1 VKNNSEKFV
10 KLVANLFLNLTK
22 EIFKMSIN
30 LKNLVSVLEA
40 KWIGTEAAIFIDH
53 ISIDS
58 RSLQNGSQTLF
69 FALSGVNNDAHLYIS
84 ELIDKGVQNFVV
96 QYIPESFE
104 GKANFLVVKNTLNA
118 LQHFAAYYRHL
129 FDFPI
134 IGLTGSNG
142 KTIVKEWL
150 NFLLSPDYNII
161 RSPKS
166 YNSQVGVPLSVIAI
180 NEKHNLGIFEA
191 GISTVNEMDKLEKII
206 KPTIGVLT
214 NIGTAHDEGFLNLI
228 QKIDEKLL
236 LFKDC
241 PVIIYQKNE
250 TVDSC
255 LSQFAA
261 EYMLHPRKL
270 FSWSFMDKTAD
281 VFILK
286 KENKND
292 KTRIEYQYKNEIFDL
307 EIPFQ
312 DSASIE
318 NAISCLLVLL
328 HFEYDAA
335 TIQNRM
341 QMLYPVEMR
350 LEVKNGI
357 NNCSIIDDSYSS
369 DFQSLKIALD
379 FLESQKKNAS
389 KTVILSDIFQSGFS
403 NEELYSKVAQLIS
416 DNKINRVIGIGST
429 ISSFRDKFSNCITFQ
444 NTAEFMAHFESLN
457 FANETILIK
466 GARSFQFE
474 EIVTLLEEKTHETIL
489 EINLDSISHNLNFF
503 KSKLANDVK
512 IMVMVKAFGYGN
524 GGLEIA
530 KLLEH
535 HKVDYLGVAFA
546 DEGISLK
553 NGGIKL
559 PIMVLNPE
567 STSFPSIIQYQ
578 LEPEIYSVKGL
589 NAFLKIAREKNLKDF
604 PIHIKL
610 DTGMH
615 RLGFEENT
623 LNELIQTLKGN
634 TTVKVQSVL
643 SHLATSDDMNHYDF
657 VISQIKLFEK
667 LSSRLISEL
676 NINPIRHILNT
687 SGISNFPDAQFN
699 MVRLGIG
706 LYGVSNDP
714 AEQKYLENVGTLKSI
729 ISQVRTIPAGD
740 SVGYGRRFMAEKP
753 TKIATIPI
761 GYADGISRL
770 WGNGVGYVL
779 IKNQKASIVGSVCM
793 DMLMVDVTEID
804 CKEGDSV
811 IIFGE
816 SPTVTEIA
824 DALKTIP
831 YEILTSISQRV
842 KRVFFR

>member
-1 VKNNSEKFV
+1 
-10 KLVANLFLNLTK
+10 
-22 EIFKMSIN
+22 MSIN
-30 LKNLVSVLEA
+30 LKSLLSVLDA
-40 KWIGTEAAIFIDH
+40 KWIGSDADIFVDH

-69 FALSGVNNDAHLYIS
+69 FALTGVNNDAHLYIP
-84 ELIDKGVQNFVV
+84 ELIEKGVQNFVV
-96 QYIPESFE
+96 QYIPENYS
-104 GKANFLVVKNTLNA
+104 GKANFLLVKNSLDA
-118 LQHFAAYYRHL
+118 LQEFASYYRDL

-180 NEKHNLGIFEA
+180 NAKHNLGIFEA
-191 GISTVNEMDKLEKII
+191 GISTVNEMVNLEKII

-214 NIGTAHDEGFLNLI
+214 NIGSAHDEGFQNLE
-228 QKIDEKLL
+228 QKINEKLL
-236 LFKDC
+236 LFKKSK
-241 PVIIYQKNE
+241 VIIYQKNE
-250 TVDSC
+250 IVDLC
-255 LSQFAA
+255 LNDFVK
-261 EYMLHPRKL
+261 ENNLENRKI
-270 FSWSFMDKTAD
+270 FSWSFTDNSAD

-286 KENKND
+286 KENKSD
-292 KTRIEYQYKNEIFDL
+292 TTIIQYQYKGENFSL
-307 EIPFQ
+307 EIPFS

-318 NAISCLLVLL
+318 NAVSCLLVLL
-328 HFEYDAA
+328 YFEYDFT

-341 QMLYPVEMR
+341 QMLYPVRMR

-379 FLESQKKNAS
+379 FLESQKKKNAS
-389 KTVILSDIFQSGFS
+389 KTIILSDIVQSGFS
-403 NEELYSKVAQLIS
+403 NEELYTKVAQLVS
-416 DNKINRVIGIGST
+416 DNKVNRVIVIGTT
-429 ISSFRDKFSNCITFQ
+429 ISSFAAKFSNCITFQ
-444 NTAEFMAHFESLN
+444 NTAEFIAEIDSLN
-457 FANETILIK
+457 FNNETILIK

-474 EIVTLLEEKTHETIL
+474 QIVSLLEEKTHETVL
-489 EINLDSISHNLNFF
+489 EINMDSISHNLNYY
-503 KSKLANDVK
+503 KSKLGDDVK

-567 STSFPSIIQYQ
+567 STSFPSIIQYE
-578 LEPEIYSVKGL
+578 LEPEIYSIKGL
-589 NAFLKIAREKNLKDF
+589 NAFLKIARERGLKDF

-615 RLGFEENT
+615 RLGFEENN
-623 LNELIQTLKGN
+623 LNELIETLKGN
-634 TTVKVQSVL
+634 SSVKVKSVL
-643 SHLATSDDMNHYDF
+643 SHLATSDEEKHFEF
-657 VISQIKLFEK
+657 VNLQINLFDK
-667 LSSRLISEL
+667 LSSKLISEL
-676 NINPIRHILNT
+676 GINPIRHILNT
-687 SGISNFPDAQFN
+687 SGISNFPNAQFN

-729 ISQVRTIPAGD
+729 ISQVRTIPNGD
-740 SVGYGRRFMAEKP
+740 SVGYGRRFMAKKE
-753 TKIATIPI
+753 TRIATIPI

-770 WGNGVGYVL
+770 WGNEVGYVL
-779 IKNQKASIVGSVCM
+779 IKNQKAPIVGSVCM
-793 DMLMVDVTEID
+793 DMLMVDVSTID

-816 SPTVTEIA
+816 SPTVVEMA
-824 DALKTIP
+824 AALKTIP
-831 YEILTSISQRV
+831 YEIMTSISQRV

>member
-1 VKNNSEKFV
+1 
-10 KLVANLFLNLTK
+10 
-22 EIFKMSIN
+22 MSVN
-30 LKNLVSVLEA
+30 LKSLVSVLHAE
-40 KWIGTEAAIFIDH
+40 WIGSDEAIFIDH

-58 RSLQNGSQTLF
+58 RSLQNGSKTLF
-69 FALSGVNNDAHLYIS
+69 FALSGVNNDAHFYIS
-84 ELIDKGVQNFVV
+84 ELIEKGVQNFAVE
-96 QYIPESFE
+96 YIPENCH
-104 GKANFLVVKNTLNA
+104 GKANFLVVKSTLEA
-118 LQHFAAYYRHL
+118 LQQFAGYYRNL

-191 GISTVNEMDKLEKII
+191 GISTVNEMEKLEKII
-206 KPTIGVLT
+206 RPTIGVLT
-214 NIGTAHDEGFLNLI
+214 NIGTAHDEGFLNLV

-236 LFKDC
+236 LFKES

-261 EYMLHPRKL
+261 EYLLHPRKL
-270 FSWSFMDKTAD
+270 FSWSYTDESAD
-281 VFILK
+281 VLILK
-286 KENKND
+286 KENINE
-292 KTRIEYQYKNEIFDL
+292 TTTIQYRYEKENYNL
-307 EIPFQ
+307 KIPFS
-312 DSASIE
+312 DSASVE
-318 NAISCLLVLL
+318 NAISCLLVL
-328 HFEYDAA
+328 FYFQYNSE

-341 QMLYPVEMR
+341 QGLYPVEMR

-357 NNCSIIDDSYSS
+357 QNCSIIDDSYSS

-403 NEELYSKVAQLIS
+403 NEELYSKVSQLIA

-429 ISSFRDKFSNCITFQ
+429 ISSFKNKFSNCITYQ
-444 NTAEFMAHFESLN
+444 NTAEFIHDFDNLN
-457 FANETILIK
+457 FNNETILIK

-474 EIVTLLEEKTHETIL
+474 EIVALLEEKTHETIL
-489 EINLDSISHNLNFF
+489 EINLNSISHNLNFF
-503 KSKLANDVK
+503 KSKLAHDVK

-567 STSFPSIIQYQ
+567 STSFSSIIQHQ
-578 LEPEIYSVKGL
+578 LEPEIYSLKGL

-623 LNELIQTLKGN
+623 IDELVAALKGN
-634 TTVKVQSVL
+634 STVRIQSIL
-643 SHLATSDDMNHYDF
+643 SHMATSDDVNHYEF
-657 VISQIKLFEK
+657 ALSQIRLFEK
-667 LSSRLISEL
+667 LSSKLMNEL
-676 NINPIRHILNT
+676 GVNPIRHILNT

-714 AEQKYLENVGTLKSI
+714 SEQKYLENVGTLKSI

-740 SVGYGRRFMAEKP
+740 SVGYGRRFMAEKE

-770 WGNGVGYVL
+770 WGNEVGYVV

-793 DMLMVDVTEID
+793 DMLMVNVTEID

-816 SPTVTEIA
+816 SPTVTEMA

-831 YEILTSISQRV
+831 YEIFTSISQRV